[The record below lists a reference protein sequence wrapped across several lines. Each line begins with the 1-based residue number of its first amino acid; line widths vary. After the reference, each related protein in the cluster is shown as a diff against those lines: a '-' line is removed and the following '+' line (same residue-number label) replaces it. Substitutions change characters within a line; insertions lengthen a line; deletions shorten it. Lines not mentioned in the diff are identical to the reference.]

1 MNQYLI
7 TAYDHTDEGAFER
20 RLQIRPHHLDGA
32 RELKAKG
39 NYVIGASILNE
50 EGKMIGSSMILQ
62 FEDGEQLEA
71 WKQNEPYITQNI
83 WESIDIKPV
92 RVADV

>member
-7 TAYDHTDEGAFER
+7 TAYDYTDEGAVER
-20 RLQIRPHHLDGA
+20 RMGVRPHHLDGA

-39 NYVIGASILNE
+39 NYVVGASILND

-62 FEDGEQLEA
+62 FEDEEQLEA
-71 WKQNEPYITQNI
+71 WRQGEPYLTQKI
-83 WESIDIKPV
+83 WESVDIKPV
-92 RVADV
+92 RVAEV